1 MVLGVVPSCFLLL
14 LVRVLGCL
22 RCFLLSLS
30 TGACEDP
37 LVFVLGTGGEVAGAP
52 GAVASAGL
60 PLVCAVG
67 LCPVPRTPS
76 ERQRDQKVSGGD
88 QKGCNTNRKPYR
100 CCICCCYRRDNPSW
114 VPRCRR
120 QAVCDLHHLLRA
132 FAAVPDGPLACAGRH
147 TAGSSC
153 SPHIGRPSSCQDL
166 RQQEEQRQEDSRCCT
181 SAKGENE

>member
-1 MVLGVVPSCFLLL
+1 MVGVVVVLGVVPSCFLLL

-76 ERQRDQKVSGGD
+76 ECQRDQKVSGGD
-88 QKGCNTNRKPYR
+88 QKGLQHKPET
-100 CCICCCYRRDNPSW
+100 
-114 VPRCRR
+114 VP
-120 QAVCDLHHLLRA
+120 LLYLLLLPPR
-132 FAAVPDGPLACAGRH
+132 
-147 TAGSSC
+147 
-153 SPHIGRPSSCQDL
+153 
-166 RQQEEQRQEDSRCCT
+166 
-181 SAKGENE
+181 